1 MSSSP
6 AAVYAAEIAHKSLR
20 GRLTLLSA
28 LCTAL
33 GMLFIYL
40 LGYLIP
46 VNIMN
51 DQDESQRNKQDY
63 KSCQKHVKIKLSI
76 MSVVVCFGFS
86 LNTFIFGNY

>member
-1 MSSSP
+1 MNQLPGVAVGMSSSP
-6 AAVYAAEIAHKSLR
+6 AAVYAAEIAHPKLR

-46 VNIMN
+46 VSIS
-51 DQDESQRNKQDY
+51 DKLLKSLEQQNKI
-63 KSCQKHVKIKLSI
+63 IKDVRSH
-76 MSVVVCFGFS
+76 
-86 LNTFIFGNY
+86 